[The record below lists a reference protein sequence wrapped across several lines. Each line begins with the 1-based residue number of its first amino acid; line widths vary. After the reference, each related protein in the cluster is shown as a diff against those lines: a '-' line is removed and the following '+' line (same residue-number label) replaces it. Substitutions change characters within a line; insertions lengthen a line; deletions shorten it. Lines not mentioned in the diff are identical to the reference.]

1 MNIFSLHRGTSP
13 LLVSLPH
20 NGERLPDELAAR
32 MTPSARRVPDTDWH
46 VERLYAFAR
55 EMGASMLVPVHSRYV
70 VDLNRPPDDT
80 SLYPGQNTTGLCPVR
95 QFSAEPV
102 YLDGQEP
109 DEDEIA
115 ERVGIY
121 WRPIP
126 QCTCGGNR
134 AYPCPPWALRALGRT
149 FHSQRGAVPV

>member
-55 EMGASMLVPVHSRYV
+55 EMGASMLVPVHSRYE
-70 VDLNRPPDDT
+70 VDLNRPPDDS
-80 SLYPGQNTTGLCPVR
+80 SL
-95 QFSAEPV
+95 
-102 YLDGQEP
+102 
-109 DEDEIA
+109 
-115 ERVGIY
+115 
-121 WRPIP
+121 
-126 QCTCGGNR
+126 
-134 AYPCPPWALRALGRT
+134 
-149 FHSQRGAVPV
+149 